1 MRLVHKNSRSGFT
14 LIEMIVVIGIIVI
27 LAGVL
32 FIGVS
37 QYIQQANKVK
47 NKVSVNNSSFS
58 TSINNINNSFI
69 DLGY

>member
-1 MRLVHKNSRSGFT
+1 MRLVHKNSRCGFT

-37 QYIQQANKVK
+37 QYIQQANTVK
-47 NKVSVNNSSFS
+47 NRVSVNNASFS
-58 TSINNINNSFI
+58 KSNNDINSKFI